1 MGINEMYLICQYAI
15 NKAQNGYLTPSQFN
29 LLANQAQTSYQ
40 DYLLGEFQQYQYG
53 RPQARVNYS
62 QNSDTRQ
69 RMTPFIIETTLTI
82 DSNGLVD
89 YPTDYLQTDAIRTST
104 FDRVRF
110 VQQDSLYSYLK
121 SEIDPIATNP
131 IYLLN
136 DAGYQFYP
144 KNLGT
149 VELTYVKNAP
159 TMVWAYTLDSNN
171 RPVFAPTQTGSGVT
185 PTTGTV
191 EPLWYDIDKLEIV
204 ARILKLVGVNLQD
217 GQVEQYANQVVTQG
231 Q

>member
-1 MGINEMYLICQYAI
+1 MGINEMYQICQYAI

-29 LLANQAQTSYQ
+29 LLANQAQTSFQ

-69 RMTPFIIETTLTI
+69 RLTPFIIEATLTV
-82 DSNGLVD
+82 DGNGLVN
-89 YPTDYLQTDAIRTST
+89 YPTDYLQTDAMRTT
-104 FDRVRF
+104 DFDRIRF
-110 VQQDSLYSYLK
+110 VQQDSLYSYIQ
-121 SEIDPIATNP
+121 SEIDPVATNP

-136 DAGYQFYP
+136 DAGFQFYP
-144 KNLGT
+144 KNIGT
-149 VELTYVKNAP
+149 ATLTYIKIAP
-159 TMVWAYTLDSNN
+159 DMIWGYTLDNN
-171 RPVFAPTQTGSGVT
+171 GRPIFAPAYST
-185 PTTGTV
+185 

-204 ARILKLVGVNLQD
+204 ARILKLVGVSLQA
-217 GQVEQYANQVVTQG
+217 GQVEQYANMVTTQG